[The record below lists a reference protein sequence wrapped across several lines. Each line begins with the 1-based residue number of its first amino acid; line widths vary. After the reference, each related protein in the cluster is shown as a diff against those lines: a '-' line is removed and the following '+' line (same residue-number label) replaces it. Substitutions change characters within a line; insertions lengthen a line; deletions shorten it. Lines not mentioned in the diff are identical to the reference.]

1 MWGRVQGRVAKE
13 SPCLHA
19 HTLTLNSPLESLQKE
34 LQSASSQSR
43 SWSKLLSTDPPFSP
57 SRSPETTHITVGI
70 VARWVGSVVV
80 CWCLS
85 VLVLVLV
92 GRCVACTPTHASVF
106 ATQSNMGCNCNAF
119 NLSSKKLGMNK
130 DDDSY
135 NQNTAIS
142 HGRPGCRHAHTPSQ
156 LTQSRSRTR

>member
-1 MWGRVQGRVAKE
+1 M
-13 SPCLHA
+13 
-19 HTLTLNSPLESLQKE
+19 
-34 LQSASSQSR
+34 
-43 SWSKLLSTDPPFSP
+43 
-57 SRSPETTHITVGI
+57 
-70 VARWVGSVVV
+70 VV

-142 HGRPGCRHAHTPSQ
+142 HGMPGCRHAHTPSQ
-156 LTQSRSRTR
+156 LTQSRSRTRSLDNPCGKTRIVTFQLTSPRTTGCWSGPTDDANTSDGRSSPASPARVRPDPASTTSAGPANPAMVLNCRPSNCSP